1 MKIAIHLRKDN
12 NESNPELTAKFGDHK
27 HDTKV
32 KNISEVITLSD
43 IDHRSDNK
51 LVIERNDCELYNTKQ
66 DHHSNK
72 IYIDK
77 IVVDEFW
84 QFDKDFYPPVTVF
97 NPEYRRH
104 IAEVGSADWI
114 KNSIEYNTDLYFNGR
129 LEWKVKYPVRRC
141 FFKDIE
147 R

>member
-1 MKIAIHLRKDN
+1 M
-12 NESNPELTAKFGDHK
+12 TAKFVDHK
-27 HDTKV
+27 HDIKV

-51 LVIERNDCELYNTKQ
+51 LVIERNDRELYNTKQ

>member
-27 HDTKV
+27 HYTKV

-51 LVIERNDCELYNTKQ
+51 LVIERNDRELYNTKQ

-84 QFDKDFYPPVTVF
+84 QFDKDF
-97 NPEYRRH
+97 
-104 IAEVGSADWI
+104 
-114 KNSIEYNTDLYFNGR
+114 
-129 LEWKVKYPVRRC
+129 
-141 FFKDIE
+141 
-147 R
+147 